1 MAALAGI
8 INLDSRPV
16 SVDLLHTMS
25 GLLAQRGPGKCE
37 VLLEGA
43 IGIVHRATML
53 IHETSVTVF
62 NSRDAVVAL
71 DGWIDNRN
79 ELAAELGVSEENLA
93 EVLSSAF
100 RKWGDKCFERIIG
113 DLAAVLFDKR
123 ERKLICARDPF
134 AMKPLYYWRDQTT
147 LVIASEIPVLLAH
160 PRVQRVPN
168 EETAAEL
175 LNWFGFSRVNTLFK
189 DIYRLAPGHVLIASR
204 NGVRL
209 NPFWTGAGIPE
220 LRLNNEREYGEA
232 FREVF
237 TEAIQ
242 RRIKN
247 VSKIGVRLSG
257 GLDSSTVLATTVE
270 VAGARAVHAYSVAG
284 AGTPGDESRFI
295 DSVCRHC
302 GVLSTKVSPARISA
316 EEILDTASRYMEL
329 PDYPNGAQADS
340 LKYAAQSDGVRLLLT
355 GVGGD
360 DWFFGSALE
369 YADLIRRL
377 DLRGLL
383 GAYQRNE
390 DFSEIAESG
399 LAPLLPA
406 GLRRALNRFTHR
418 HGAPAW
424 LDRNLAAR
432 VDLYRKSQNSWDV
445 RGYSGLAQRDTIRR
459 ATNPLETHLM
469 EVEERSEWRFGLV
482 QRHPFFDRRVAEFA
496 LSLPQEQKQRQPGKY
511 KYILRH
517 AMRGKLPNE
526 VLTRT
531 DSPAGVPSIRNMLLD
546 PVISTLFHRPRI
558 AEFSWIDLRT
568 VQKMHADLS
577 HGTEVSSLHV
587 LALRRVAGVEAWARA
602 ALP

>member
-1 MAALAGI
+1 MTALAGI
-8 INLDSRPV
+8 FNLDGRPV
-16 SVDLLHTMS
+16 SVDLLQKM
-25 GLLAQRGPGKCE
+25 GNLLAQRGPGKCE
-37 VLLEGA
+37 VFSEGA
-43 IGIVHRATML
+43 IGIVHRATTL
-53 IHETSVTVF
+53 SCETSATVL
-62 NSRDAVVAL
+62 NSRDAVLAL

-79 ELAAELGVSEENLA
+79 ELAAELGVPEENLA
-93 EVLSSAF
+93 EVLSSAL
-100 RKWGDKCFERIIG
+100 RKWEDKCFERIIG
-113 DLAAVLFDKR
+113 DYAAVLFDRR
-123 ERKLICARDPF
+123 ERQLICARDPF
-134 AMKPLYYWRDQTT
+134 AMKPLYHWRDQTT
-147 LVIASEIPVLLAH
+147 VVVASEIPVLLAH
-160 PRVQRVPN
+160 PQVQRVPN

-204 NGVRL
+204 KGVRL

-220 LRLNNEREYGEA
+220 LRLSNDAQYGEA

-237 TEAIQ
+237 TKAIQ

-247 VSKIGVRLSG
+247 VGKIGVRLSG

-270 VAGARAVHAYSVAG
+270 VAGASAVHAYSVAG

-295 DSVCRHC
+295 DAACRHC
-302 GVLSTKVSPARISA
+302 GVMGTKVSPARISA
-316 EEILDTASRYMEL
+316 EEILATASRYMEL
-329 PDYPNGAQADS
+329 PDYPSGAQADS
-340 LKYAAQSDGVRLLLT
+340 LKSAAQSDGVTLLLT

-369 YADLIRRL
+369 YADLIGRV
-377 DLRGLL
+377 DLKGLL

-390 DFSEIAESG
+390 NFSEIAESG

-406 GLRRALNRFTHR
+406 GLRRALNRFTHL

-424 LDRNLAAR
+424 LDQDLAAR
-432 VDLYRKSQNSWDV
+432 VDLYRKSQNIWDV

-517 AMRGKLPNE
+517 AMRGKLPVE

-531 DSPAGVPSIRNMLLD
+531 DSPAGVPAIRNMLLD
-546 PVISTLFHRPRI
+546 PVISRLFQRPKI
-558 AEFSWIDLRT
+558 AEFSWIDLET

-577 HGTEVSSLHV
+577 QSSEIPSLHV
-587 LALRRVAGVEAWARA
+587 LALWRVAGVEAWARA